1 MRGLWKRG
9 AVALGVVV
17 LTGSVG
23 FAQPA
28 GVKKDLAETP
38 PFWSTWFGGSDKPV
52 KLKSEAPKGDKAKG
66 AVAPE
71 PAAVIAADKN
81 AQLLRLN
88 NAFARRQAV
97 IDKLREIALET
108 DDLSLSDEALRLEEM
123 AQRVFEQETS
133 RISGIATA
141 VPRPDALDQGNALR
155 DSGEAIRGASPGGQ
169 SARYRGTTPEALER
183 AARMR
188 GGDQ

>member
-28 GVKKDLAETP
+28 GLKKDLAETP
-38 PFWSTWFGGSDKPV
+38 PFWSTWFGESEKPM
-52 KLKSEAPKGDKAKG
+52 KLVGEVPKGEKDKG

-71 PAAVIAADKN
+71 PPPPTVADKN
-81 AQLLRLN
+81 EQYQRLS

-97 IDKLREIALET
+97 IDKLREIAMET
-108 DDLSLSDEALRLEEM
+108 NDAALGDEALRLEEM
-123 AQRVFEQETS
+123 AQRVFKRETG
-133 RISGIATA
+133 RLSGIATA
-141 VPRPDALDQGNALR
+141 VPQPDALDRGN
-155 DSGEAIRGASPGGQ
+155 GGQAIRGAAPAGQ
-169 SARYRGTTPEALER
+169 PSRNRGMTPESLER
-183 AARMR
+183 SAKMR